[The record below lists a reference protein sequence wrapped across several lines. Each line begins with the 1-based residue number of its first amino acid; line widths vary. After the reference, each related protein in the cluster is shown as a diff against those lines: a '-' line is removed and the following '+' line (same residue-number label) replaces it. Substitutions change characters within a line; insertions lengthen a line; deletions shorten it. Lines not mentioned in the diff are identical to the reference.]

1 MEEFQSGKLE
11 KWLKVRNFDDQFEL
25 VKAIDKNS
33 DLQSIAQQ
41 LCNIFDVTIDEN
53 DIKSELMVFEYQHL
67 TSGKKEEQNTIKQI
81 FSNYY
86 NEILIN
92 KAISIKKIVY
102 KGKTNEF
109 TQVLFDDIR
118 VIPIFK
124 RAGQY
129 FTDMKFKYKDKS
141 RIFDCPTTLKGFDEQ
156 GFLSDTAILQGLS
169 INIYE
174 QYDSSRG
181 FIELYVIDL
190 DNKLN
195 SATVQNAILYEVG
208 SLKYAAIE
216 SEPMAE
222 MVNVLRS
229 IRDLKA

>member
-1 MEEFQSGKLE
+1 
-11 KWLKVRNFDDQFEL
+11 V
-25 VKAIDKNS
+25 I
-33 DLQSIAQQ
+33 
-41 LCNIFDVTIDEN
+41 IDEN

-109 TQVLFDDIR
+109 TQVLSDDIR
-118 VIPIFK
+118 VIPILK
-124 RAGQY
+124 RARPYINQWRY
-129 FTDMKFKYKDKS
+129 DMKFKYKDKS
-141 RIFDCPTTLKGFDEQ
+141 RIFDCPETLEGFYER

-169 INIYE
+169 INIYK
-174 QYDSSRG
+174 QDHSYRDY
-181 FIELYVIDL
+181 IELYVIDL

-195 SATVQNAILYEVG
+195 SATVQNAILYEAG
-208 SLKYAAIE
+208 SPIA
-216 SEPMAE
+216 SDPMAE
-222 MVNVLRS
+222 MVNNLLRS
-229 IRDLKA
+229 MYGGGLKYEPSSLQNPTLYRCPLSDHLHPLLRRAKDG